1 MHALQRQ
8 KSLEGAQVQEVR
20 VLRVA
25 PEGEGA
31 EGMKTDHGQREECE
45 EFKKRKR
52 ISKRELRMEVE
63 F

>member
-1 MHALQRQ
+1 
-8 KSLEGAQVQEVR
+8 LEGGQVQEVR
-20 VLRVA
+20 VLRAA

-31 EGMKTDHGQREECE
+31 SRMKTDHGQREECE